1 MVLIH
6 CAMLCE
12 AQAFIEYYK
21 LNMIQKKKLFGNDK
35 LMVYVSG
42 IGKDNL
48 SGLEEVLQTYTITKA
63 INIGIAGTNDTSLEL
78 GSLVSATKNNT
89 ITYRDLK
96 TVDTPQT
103 TNDEISS
110 IIYDMEGKY
119 FFDITKEYISEDNIY
134 IFKVISDYLD
144 DTILPKDSIKQMI
157 QKNIKKIDEYIR

>member
-21 LNMIQKKKLFGNDK
+21 LDIIQKKKLFGNDR

-42 IGKDNL
+42 IGKNNL
-48 SGLEEVLQTYTITKA
+48 SGLKEILQTYTITKA
-63 INIGIAGTNDTSLEL
+63 INIGIAGTNDTFLEL

-89 ITYRDLK
+89 IVYRDLK

-103 TNDEISS
+103 TNDGTSS
-110 IIYDMEGKY
+110 MVYDMEGEY
-119 FFDITKEYISEDNIY
+119 FFDITEKYISEDNIY
-134 IFKVISDYLD
+134 IFKVISDHLD
-144 DTILPKDSIKQMI
+144 DTILPKDSIKKMI